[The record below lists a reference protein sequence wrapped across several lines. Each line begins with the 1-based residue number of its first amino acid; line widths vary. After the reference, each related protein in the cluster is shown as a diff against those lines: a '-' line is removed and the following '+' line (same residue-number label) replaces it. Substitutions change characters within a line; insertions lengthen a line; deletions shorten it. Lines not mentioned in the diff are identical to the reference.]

1 MALNPSRKEWRE
13 MMDILHDHFMEGVFN
28 QPQDPEFLKLM
39 GSIKHK
45 DGDFDEPG
53 ILFRGSYE
61 CPRCGK

>member
-1 MALNPSRKEWRE
+1 
-13 MMDILHDHFMEGVFN
+13 MDILHDHFMEGVFN